1 MSDLVSQSSLNQ
13 IEINFNQWLTDHA
26 SDIHKIRVAT
36 KESDNSATFF
46 NDYYKWSM
54 MGEINKVVDAF
65 KRKNNTQIITT
76 FDVDIRDKTFKQQ
89 ILYDISLQ
97 NKVYESISKL
107 AHKKF
112 NPILFEQIC
121 KQYSHLDMSNFKHLF
136 ETSLI
141 DRVQF
146 GQYFPDE
153 TSTEVVV
160 SIFIANDESIESDES
175 DESVVEKPKK
185 FYIRVTG
192 PWQRVTWCETTI
204 MQAVYNTFILSTD
217 NYEKLLHDSL
227 YRCYRVCNLINI
239 LNLSIRPD
247 NPLSI
252 ALFSGRR
259 TLSEEFLVL
268 QNYMVAELLNNAI
281 GTSSVDSWF
290 ILNSI
295 KLTNFTRTNSDGS
308 FKFLKPVGTHAH
320 EISMVIGVLFNYL
333 DDNSDGLPLSQLLG
347 HGLFWQHSNK
357 RSKVLPMPTLSDTIS
372 SQIFFRAAAE
382 LSVDSIPFRE
392 IFKGARQ
399 DSGDTD
405 DFISLLRLNG
415 FQFKAMASEIGSES
429 DIYKVISNLEYSTA
443 GIGGFLGDSPAID
456 GGKAISMAV
465 KVVQVQIG
473 NKIIGYALKLGDGVG
488 KISIDTTLPL
498 VHQKFIINRALSMI
512 EKSKL
517 PITNLQESQQL
528 LNDAFS
534 FIND

>member
-1 MSDLVSQSSLNQ
+1 MEGLVSQSSLNQ
-13 IEINFNQWLTDHA
+13 VEINFNQWVTDHA

-36 KESDNSATFF
+36 KENSESATFF
-46 NDYYKWSM
+46 NDYYKWTM
-54 MGEINKVVDAF
+54 MEEINKVVDAF
-65 KRKNNTQIITT
+65 KRKKGEKIITT
-76 FDVDIRDKTFKQQ
+76 FDVDIRDNKFKQQ

-97 NKVYESISKL
+97 NKVFESISKL
-107 AHKKF
+107 VDKKF
-112 NPILFEQIC
+112 NPILFEKIC
-121 KQYSHLDMSNFKHLF
+121 EQCSHLGISNFKHLF

-153 TSTEVVV
+153 TSTEVVA

-175 DESVVEKPKK
+175 VIEKPKK

-192 PWQRVTWCETTI
+192 PWERVTWCETTI

-239 LNLSIRPD
+239 LNQSIRPD
-247 NPLSI
+247 NPLLI

-320 EISMVIGVLFNYL
+320 ELSMVLGVLFSYL
-333 DDNSDGLPLSQLLG
+333 DDNSDGFPLSQLLG

-357 RSKVLPMPTLSDTIS
+357 RSKVLPMPMLPDTIN

-382 LSVDSIPFRE
+382 LSVDNIPCKE
-392 IFKGARQ
+392 IFGGARQ

-405 DFISLLRLNG
+405 DFISKLRSNG
-415 FQFKAMASEIGSES
+415 FKIKAMASEIGSES
-429 DIYKVISNLEYSTA
+429 DIYKVISNPEYSTA

-465 KVVQVQIG
+465 KAVCIQTS
-473 NKIIGYALKLGDGVG
+473 NKNIRYSLKLGDGVG

-517 PITNLQESQQL
+517 PISNLQESQQL

-534 FIND
+534 FINDD